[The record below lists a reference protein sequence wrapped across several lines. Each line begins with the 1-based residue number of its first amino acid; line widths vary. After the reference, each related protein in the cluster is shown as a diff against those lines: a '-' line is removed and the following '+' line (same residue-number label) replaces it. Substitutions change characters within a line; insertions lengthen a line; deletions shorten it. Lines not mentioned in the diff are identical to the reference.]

1 MGDFTTCAHY
11 GGGLFIFFILAGLQ
25 NNRGVQHLACHID
38 NQNVPKLAT
47 KLNLYSPHWDRSILC
62 KQNVFRGF
70 TMRQKS
76 FLIFQLF
83 FKTGSSGYW
92 LHKFIFNLLNIFLDL
107 F

>member
-47 KLNLYSPHWDRSILC
+47 KLNLGPKYPLQTKC
-62 KQNVFRGF
+62 F
-70 TMRQKS
+70 
-76 FLIFQLF
+76 
-83 FKTGSSGYW
+83 
-92 LHKFIFNLLNIFLDL
+92 
-107 F
+107 

>member
-1 MGDFTTCAHY
+1 MEEDIFY
-11 GGGLFIFFILAGLQ
+11 FFILAGLQ
-25 NNRGVQHLACHID
+25 NNCGVQHLACHID

-83 FKTGSSGYW
+83 LRPDPRAIGY
-92 LHKFIFNLLNIFLDL
+92 INLFLTY
-107 F
+107 